1 MAENKY
7 QERIQQ
13 QADDM
18 RKAYAELRAVYD
30 DPTDEQILGVAGN
43 NLRGYQKSI
52 GNKAG
57 NWGTAF
63 GSNALWGTLNKETR
77 AALERE
83 YQESQNANKTNFA
96 QSMNQSVY
104 DWGEGDNKRS
114 ITKGMQMD
122 IRNWGDG
129 IDEKKDLTP
138 EQITALNT
146 ILTNNGLTNITIPT
160 QQITSK
166 DANGED
172 VVTETQLPM
181 SYNDM
186 LDNLYAN
193 MSDEEKEA
201 FDYLGFVERDDDGN
215 FMYVRPHNE
224 TFEEKLARRERE
236 QARIDLA
243 TQQRALER
251 QRARAGLADLAAGI
265 GDMIKAS
272 GGAIVTP
279 RDYRAMYESLT
290 AQQQTNYNNYLAR
303 MQALKEQEKE
313 KRRLAEERAY
323 QEKLLATQHERDME
337 KLLTTQEF
345 QAGEAQKDRDWKSY
359 EAELERALKA
369 AGFKNEADIAAIKEG
384 NKGISLS
391 IGDKT
396 FMFSSKDQHNS
407 TVATLY
413 GPILKA
419 IAEKTDNGYRLREP
433 YSTIINSLRGAG
445 VDSVGQVNAVV
456 LAALR
461 SEEVLNNIELVKELQ
476 KVARDNGYELS
487 GTNVAPVTPAAPVT
501 PSTPTGGNAGGKR
514 YKHKETGEEISEAQL
529 NAKAP
534 SDRNNYIE
542 VQ

>member
-1 MAENKY
+1 MAGNKY

-160 QQITSK
+160 QQVTSK
-166 DANGED
+166 GANGED

-236 QARIDLA
+236 QARIDLV

-323 QEKLLATQHERDME
+323 NEKLLAD
-337 KLLTTQEF
+337 K
-345 QAGEAQKDRDWKSY
+345 QAREDA
-359 EAELERALKA
+359 LLKA
-369 AGFKNEADIAAIKEG
+369 AQEREDAQRIQDQEWELEKIRARGANSLAVAREKNQQKIDKFNNARELSYGGVDYTFADNTKNEVVYALL
-384 NKGISLS
+384 GIVKPYFTES
-391 IGDKT
+391 
-396 FMFSSKDQHNS
+396 
-407 TVATLY
+407 
-413 GPILKA
+413 
-419 IAEKTDNGYRLREP
+419 NGYH
-433 YSTIINSLRGAG
+433 SM
-445 VDSVGQVNAVV
+445 
-456 LAALR
+456 
-461 SEEVLNNIELVKELQ
+461 
-476 KVARDNGYELS
+476 LS
-487 GTNVAPVTPAAPVT
+487 GIEDSRLSEFDRNTNATIAVLSALESLDSYFTDEDKSRIKKVLYDYSKGRVRGSASTGNATGTRPAPVT
-501 PSTPTGGNAGGKR
+501 PSTPTTPSAPAGNDGGMF
-514 YKHKETGEEISEAQL
+514 
-529 NAKAP
+529 
-534 SDRNNYIE
+534 D
-542 VQ
+542 

>member
-1 MAENKY
+1 MAGNKY

-13 QADDM
+13 QADNM
-18 RKAYAELRAVYD
+18 RKAYAELRAIYD
-30 DPTDEQILGVAGN
+30 DPTDEQILGVAGD
-43 NLRGYQKSI
+43 NLSGYQKSI

-83 YQESQNANKTNFA
+83 YQESQNANKSNFA

-122 IRNWGDG
+122 LRNWGDD

-160 QQITSK
+160 QQVTSK
-166 DANGED
+166 GANGED

-186 LDNLYAN
+186 LDNLYTN
-193 MSDEEKEA
+193 MSDEEKKA

-224 TFEEKLARRERE
+224 TFDEKLARRERE

-279 RDYRAMYESLT
+279 RDYRAMYDSLT

-323 QEKLLATQHERDME
+323 NEKLLANKQAREDALLADARAREDMLLKQAHER
-337 KLLTTQEF
+337 
-345 QAGEAQKDRDWKSY
+345 
-359 EAELERALKA
+359 ELEKINARGQNNLRLQKEKNKVALEKFNTKRIINFGGVNYTYPEGA
-369 AGFKNEADIAAIKEG
+369 KNSV
-384 NKGISLS
+384 ISQL
-391 IGDKT
+391 
-396 FMFSSKDQHNS
+396 
-407 TVATLY
+407 L
-413 GPILKA
+413 PIVKPYFND
-419 IAEKTDNGYRLREP
+419 TNGYK
-433 YSTIINSLRGAG
+433 SM
-445 VDSVGQVNAVV
+445 
-456 LAALR
+456 
-461 SEEVLNNIELVKELQ
+461 
-476 KVARDNGYELS
+476 LS
-487 GTNVAPVTPAAPVT
+487 GIESSQISEFGKGEEIANLVICAISDPYLYLTDSDKQNITRVLSALSSATPAAPVAPVT
-501 PSTPTGGNAGGKR
+501 PSTPTTPTTPSAPAKVKIKNKT
-514 YKHKETGEEISEAQL
+514 TGAISEV
-529 NAKAP
+529 
-534 SDRNNYIE
+534 DRSVYDGWLQSVKNQYE
-542 VQ
+542 VVS